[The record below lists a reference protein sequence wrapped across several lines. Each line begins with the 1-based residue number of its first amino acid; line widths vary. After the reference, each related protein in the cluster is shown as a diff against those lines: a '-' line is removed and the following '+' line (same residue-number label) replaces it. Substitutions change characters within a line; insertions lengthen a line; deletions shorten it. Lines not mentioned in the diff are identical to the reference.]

1 MFAIF
6 VNLAHYT
13 IKNKLSNMKLYGSSV
28 IIDGINNKQ
37 NITQKINHEANKD
50 TDSRLGSYLR
60 VNPSLGP

>member
-1 MFAIF
+1 
-6 VNLAHYT
+6 
-13 IKNKLSNMKLYGSSV
+13 MKLYGSSV